1 MTHPQRFRVVDVAE
15 VNAAEPCFGGDDSPI
30 VVGVV
35 RQNVQA
41 RRGDVDQQLHGVRR

>member
-1 MTHPQRFRVVDVAE
+1 VPSKGWVAG
-15 VNAAEPCFGGDDSPI
+15 CFGSGFGGDDSPI